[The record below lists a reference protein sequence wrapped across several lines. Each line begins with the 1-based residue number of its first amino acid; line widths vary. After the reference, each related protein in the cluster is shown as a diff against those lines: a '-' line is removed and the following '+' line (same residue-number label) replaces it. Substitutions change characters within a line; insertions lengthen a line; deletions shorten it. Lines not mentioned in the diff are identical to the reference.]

1 MNIENPTF
9 QQCMLRVK
17 DPKKALDFYVNKLG
31 FTLVATYRFPQWKF
45 DLFFLATLPN
55 DVEIPSKDP
64 ESKENKAWLW
74 SYSGT
79 VLELT
84 HNHGTESK
92 DAFQYHNSNDP
103 VPSPKPRGGFGH
115 VAVNTPDVYALSK
128 ALESKGVSFKKKPDE
143 GRMKGLAFAYD
154 ADRCW
159 VEIVERSEK
168 YTHKNV
174 CNFSQVML
182 RIKDPNKSI
191 PFYRDLLQ
199 MTVVREMHFPKEKGD
214 FSLYFMATLTPEERK
229 KCPDPTSPAAREF
242 VKTLHNPVL
251 ELTHNHGTETS
262 DEPSYHTG
270 NADDFAFG
278 HIGFLVNDVYTTCD
292 KLEKAGVK
300 FHKKPDDGTMKGLAF
315 ALDPD
320 GYRIELIKRG
330 WKPPF

>member
-1 MNIENPTF
+1 MPTF

-17 DPKKALDFYVNKLG
+17 DPKLALDFYVNKLN
-31 FTLVATYRFPQWKF
+31 FTLIAKYDFPQWKF
-45 DLFFLATLPN
+45 SLYFLATLP
-55 DVEIPSKDP
+55 DGTKLPSKDP
-64 ESKENKAWLW
+64 TSKENHHFLW

-92 DAFQYHNSNDP
+92 SDFKYHNSNDR
-103 VPSPKPRGGFGH
+103 VPTGKRGGFGH
-115 VAVNTPDVYALSK
+115 IAVNTPDVYALSK
-128 ALESKGVSFKKKPDE
+128 SLEGKGVSFKKKPDE

-159 VEIVERSEK
+159 VEIVQRSEK
-168 YTHKNV
+168 YAHKNA

-182 RIKDPNKSI
+182 RIKDPKKSI
-191 PFYRDLLQ
+191 PFYRDLMK

-214 FSLYFMATLTPEERK
+214 FSLYFMATLSPEERK
-229 KCPDPTSPAAREF
+229 RCPADPTSQEAREF
-242 VKTLHNPVL
+242 VKTLHNPVI
-251 ELTHNHGTETS
+251 ELTHNHGTEIS

-278 HIGFLVNDVYTTCD
+278 HIGFLVEDVYATSTL
-292 KLEKAGVK
+292 LEKSGVK